1 MGITK
6 MSKVGFTSASYL
18 KSDSFLVGN
27 AAFSPNSY
35 ESIQTVTVG
44 SGGQA
49 SATFTSIPA
58 TYTHLQI
65 RITAQ
70 SNRGTYAI
78 DDIRMRLNSDTASN
92 YSAHILVGSG
102 TAASSYAESSTT
114 SILTGDR
121 NVVTSVITNTFGVG
135 VIDILDYKSTTKAK
149 TIRSLSGGDSNGV
162 GASSYFPSISLS
174 SGAWYKN
181 SSSVYEAVN
190 TILLYPEYGT
200 LFTQYSSFAL
210 YGIKGA

>member
-1 MGITK
+1 MAISRASNSSIQGGLPKFNDIWDGTTA
-6 MSKVGFTSASYL
+6 TSAF
-18 KSDSFLVGN
+18 DSLGVYVLASN
-27 AAFSPNSY
+27 TASITFSN
-35 ESIQTVTVG
+35 
-44 SGGQA
+44 
-49 SATFTSIPA
+49 IPA

-65 RITAQ
+65 RFMAQ

-78 DDIRMRLNSDTASN
+78 DDVRMRLNSDTASN
-92 YSAHILVGSG
+92 YSAHILAGSG
-102 TAASSYAESSTT
+102 SVATAYAESATT

-135 VIDILDYKSTTKAK
+135 VIDILDYNSTTKAK
-149 TIRSLSGGDSNGV
+149 TIRSLSAGDSNGV
-162 GASSYFPSISLS
+162 GASSFFPGISLS

-200 LFTQYSSFAL
+200 NFTQYSTFSL
-210 YGIKGA
+210 YGIK

>member
-1 MGITK
+1 MPILGTVASQI
-6 MSKVGFTSASYL
+6 SGHLASADTGAMVPL
-18 KSDSFLVGN
+18 GMV
-27 AAFSPNSY
+27 
-35 ESIQTVTVG
+35 EVG
-44 SGGQA
+44 SGGSA
-49 SATFTSIPA
+49 SISFTSIPA
-58 TYTHLQI
+58 TYKNLQI

-78 DDIRMRLNSDTASN
+78 DDIRMRLNSDTAAN
-92 YSAHILVGSG
+92 YSSHYLMGNGSSANAG
-102 TAASSYAESSTT
+102 VETSTT

-121 NVVTSVITNTFGVG
+121 NLVTSVITNTFGLS
-135 VIDILDYKSTTKAK
+135 VIDILDYGSTTKAK
-149 TIRSLSGGDSNGV
+149 TMRSLYGGDTNGV
-162 GASSYFPSISLS
+162 GASGYIPTIGLG

-181 SSSVYEAVN
+181 SSSVYEAIN